1 MRSPLGCMKTNA
13 AGRDACG
20 TQERPGLWYFAVSMA
35 AGAAAQEAQKAALSD
50 TTACPE
56 SIASIAT
63 CYSAKLDT
71 GAYVTA
77 AMPKTWNGNL
87 IVFAHGG
94 PSLLPPTPN
103 GSKSDLNKY
112 AYAVQRGF
120 GWVASSYRRAGYG
133 VAMAAAD
140 SDDARKF
147 FIARFG
153 KPQRTVLQ
161 GASYGGLVG
170 AKLIETSAK
179 NPDGTY
185 QLRRRGPQ

>member
-1 MRSPLGCMKTNA
+1 MRSLLGCMKTNA

-20 TQERPGLWYFAVSMA
+20 TQERPGLWFSQCRWPRGPRRKKPRRRRFPTPPPARNRSPA
-35 AGAAAQEAQKAALSD
+35 
-50 TTACPE
+50 
-56 SIASIAT
+56 IAT

-140 SDDARKF
+140 SDDARK
-147 FIARFG
+147 AVHR
-153 KPQRTVLQ
+153 PLRQAAAHHPAWRL
-161 GASYGGLVG
+161 LWW
-170 AKLIETSAK
+170 
-179 NPDGTY
+179 P
-185 QLRRRGPQ
+185 RRRQADRDVCKKSGRQRQL

>member
-1 MRSPLGCMKTNA
+1 
-13 AGRDACG
+13 
-20 TQERPGLWYFAVSMA
+20 MA

-140 SDDARKF
+140 SDDARKA

-153 KPQRTVLQ
+153 KPRAHRPAWRL
-161 GASYGGLVG
+161 LWR
-170 AKLIETSAK
+170 
-179 NPDGTY
+179 P
-185 QLRRRGPQ
+185 RRRQADGDFCKKSGRQCQL

>member
-1 MRSPLGCMKTNA
+1 MPA
-13 AGRDACG
+13 
-20 TQERPGLWYFAVSMA
+20 
-35 AGAAAQEAQKAALSD
+35 
-50 TTACPE
+50 
-56 SIASIAT
+56 IAT

-103 GSKSDLNKY
+103 GSKSDLNRIRL
-112 AYAVQRGF
+112 AVQRGF

-153 KPQRTVLQ
+153 KPQHTILH
-161 GASYGGLVG
+161 GTSYGGLVG
-170 AKLIETSAK
+170 AKLIETPRQKS
-179 NPDGTY
+179 GRQF
-185 QLRRRGPQ
+185 QL